1 MGRSYLSGSEF
12 HHHSMDLHDKIKNEK
27 DEKIAPNQ
35 GNFGKIIGTKKDSD
49 AVKIRSFG
57 TGEAKHISFIPE
69 DNIAETLRKISFK
82 EKKKETTSF
91 LRFKANSKCDE
102 QVNRLYLNTIIIMHL
117 SFPSKPSSSSSCI
130 FRFPNTGGS

>member
-1 MGRSYLSGSEF
+1 MRSKNAIIMKMGRSYLTGSGF
-12 HHHSMDLHDKIKNEK
+12 HHHSIDLHGKMKSEK

-49 AVKIRSFG
+49 AVKIGSFG

-82 EKKKETTSF
+82 EKKKRNNIVLE
-91 LRFKANSKCDE
+91 
-102 QVNRLYLNTIIIMHL
+102 V
-117 SFPSKPSSSSSCI
+117 
-130 FRFPNTGGS
+130 